1 MATAGILLA
10 SGGLVFWS
18 GSKFVGAFSFSLQ
31 MMEEVAKVRSL
42 QVLAARQKSAF
53 DAYFLFGEAQYLEQ
67 FEELSPLVLDRLNGL
82 GPAARGLQRDY
93 ERLLKA
99 AAPVIASSRVNRGRA
114 LEQAAATFLPR
125 AEEFFRSVAELEAR
139 IAEEVTQT
147 YERMKGRAALAG
159 RWILG
164 LGLAGAIL
172 GLFLA
177 VSTYRTMS
185 RSLRLLQQGT
195 TAFGGGKWDHRIP
208 LPAQDELGQ
217 LAQSFNQM
225 AENLK
230 QLENQTVHMHRMS
243 AVGQLAGGVAHEINN
258 PLTGVLGQAQLLLQ
272 KLSAEDPARVSAQK
286 IERAALR
293 CKQIVRSLLDFS
305 RQKKEAAPS
314 DVDVN
319 RTVLEAL
326 ELCSTDILAQGV
338 VVEKRLDPALPL
350 IQGHEQEIQQV
361 FLNLATNAIQAMPGG
376 GTLTVTTRPRLS
388 EDGSP
393 SAVEAVFSDSGQGIA
408 LEHLRRIFE
417 PFFTTKGIGQGTGL
431 GLSISLGIV
440 RSLGGDIQ
448 AESQGLGFGASFRVT
463 LPLSQPLHAI
473 PSPSS
478 SSAEAPEPR
487 FDSPSPP
494 TDLS

>member
-293 CKQIVRSLLDFS
+293 CKQIVRSLLDFPG
-305 RQKKEAAPS
+305 KK
-314 DVDVN
+314 
-319 RTVLEAL
+319 
-326 ELCSTDILAQGV
+326 
-338 VVEKRLDPALPL
+338 KRP
-350 IQGHEQEIQQV
+350 
-361 FLNLATNAIQAMPGG
+361 
-376 GTLTVTTRPRLS
+376 
-388 EDGSP
+388 
-393 SAVEAVFSDSGQGIA
+393 
-408 LEHLRRIFE
+408 LRR
-417 PFFTTKGIGQGTGL
+417 TWT
-431 GLSISLGIV
+431 
-440 RSLGGDIQ
+440 
-448 AESQGLGFGASFRVT
+448 
-463 LPLSQPLHAI
+463 
-473 PSPSS
+473 
-478 SSAEAPEPR
+478 
-487 FDSPSPP
+487 
-494 TDLS
+494 

>member
-1 MATAGILLA
+1 
-10 SGGLVFWS
+10 
-18 GSKFVGAFSFSLQ
+18 
-31 MMEEVAKVRSL
+31 
-42 QVLAARQKSAF
+42 
-53 DAYFLFGEAQYLEQ
+53 
-67 FEELSPLVLDRLNGL
+67 
-82 GPAARGLQRDY
+82 
-93 ERLLKA
+93 
-99 AAPVIASSRVNRGRA
+99 
-114 LEQAAATFLPR
+114 
-125 AEEFFRSVAELEAR
+125 
-139 IAEEVTQT
+139 
-147 YERMKGRAALAG
+147 
-159 RWILG
+159 
-164 LGLAGAIL
+164 
-172 GLFLA
+172 
-177 VSTYRTMS
+177 
-185 RSLRLLQQGT
+185 
-195 TAFGGGKWDHRIP
+195 
-208 LPAQDELGQ
+208 
-217 LAQSFNQM
+217 
-225 AENLK
+225 
-230 QLENQTVHMHRMS
+230 
-243 AVGQLAGGVAHEINN
+243 
-258 PLTGVLGQAQLLLQ
+258 
-272 KLSAEDPARVSAQK
+272 
-286 IERAALR
+286 
-293 CKQIVRSLLDFS
+293 
-305 RQKKEAAPS
+305 
-314 DVDVN
+314 VDVN